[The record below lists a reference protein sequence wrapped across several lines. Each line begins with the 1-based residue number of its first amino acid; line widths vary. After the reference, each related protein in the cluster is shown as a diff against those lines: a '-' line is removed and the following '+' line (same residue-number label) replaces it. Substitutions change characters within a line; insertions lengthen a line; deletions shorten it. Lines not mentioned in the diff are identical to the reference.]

1 MIFTKSTALENQ
13 QSDTPKLSLQYE
25 QIATDTH
32 TLRSLD
38 WDRSRFDIEFG
49 LRNGT
54 TYNSFLIRGK
64 KTALIDTSHL
74 KFKDIWFEKLRQE
87 INPTEIDYLIVSHT
101 EPDHS
106 GLIKYL
112 IELNPNIE
120 IVASKVAI
128 KFLEDQ
134 IHQPFRSRA
143 VKSGEHLNLEINS
156 ISGIEHKIEFISAPN
171 LHLSLIH
178 I

>member
-13 QSDTPKLSLQYE
+13 KSDTPKLSLQYE
-25 QIATDTH
+25 QIGIDTH
-32 TLRSLD
+32 TIRSLD

-106 GLIKYL
+106 GLIKY
-112 IELNPNIE
+112 
-120 IVASKVAI
+120 SK
-128 KFLEDQ
+128 KN
-134 IHQPFRSRA
+134 HSRSLPIANKYYLREA
-143 VKSGEHLNLEINS
+143 VSHLQS
-156 ISGIEHKIEFISAPN
+156 SVS
-171 LHLSLIH
+171 
-178 I
+178 

>member
-1 MIFTKSTALENQ
+1 MIFTESTALENQ
-13 QSDTPKLSLQYE
+13 KKDTPRLSLQYE
-25 QIATDTH
+25 KISEDTH

-74 KFKDIWFEKLRQE
+74 KFKDLWFEKLRQE
-87 INPTEIDYLIVSHT
+87 INPREIDYLIVSHT

-106 GLIKYL
+106 
-112 IELNPNIE
+112 
-120 IVASKVAI
+120 
-128 KFLEDQ
+128 
-134 IHQPFRSRA
+134 
-143 VKSGEHLNLEINS
+143 
-156 ISGIEHKIEFISAPN
+156 
-171 LHLSLIH
+171 LSLIH
-178 I
+178 ISEPTRPY

>member
-1 MIFTKSTALENQ
+1 MIFTESTALENQ
-13 QSDTPKLSLQYE
+13 KSDGPKLSLQFE
-25 QIATDTH
+25 KIAADTH

-54 TYNSFLIRGK
+54 TNNSFLIRGK

-74 KFKDIWFEKLRQE
+74 KFKDIWFEKLKQE

-112 IELNPNIE
+112 IELNPN
-120 IVASKVAI
+120 S
-128 KFLEDQ
+128 F
-134 IHQPFRSRA
+134 
-143 VKSGEHLNLEINS
+143 
-156 ISGIEHKIEFISAPN
+156 
-171 LHLSLIH
+171 
-178 I
+178 